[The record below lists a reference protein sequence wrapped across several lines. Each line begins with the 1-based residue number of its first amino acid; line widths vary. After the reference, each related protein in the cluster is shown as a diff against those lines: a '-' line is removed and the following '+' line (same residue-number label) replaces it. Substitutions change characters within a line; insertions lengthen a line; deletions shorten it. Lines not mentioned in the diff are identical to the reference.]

1 MSVKNTTAKN
11 KNKYQIHYHIN
22 NITILFVG
30 LIILTGVELIMYET
44 IDKTEGLWIGW
55 VIWRIVKFI
64 FNRN

>member
-11 KNKYQIHYHIN
+11 IIHYHIN